1 VVHVQHRVLICLFLK
16 MLQNSTDIDVLRDN
30 NKLCIV
36 EDIELNGLKTS
47 IEHMFK

>member
-1 VVHVQHRVLICLFLK
+1 
-16 MLQNSTDIDVLRDN
+16 MLQNDTGMNVLRDN

-47 IEHMFK
+47 IEHILK